1 MGIAST
7 GKLTPS
13 GSSAAHAV
21 ASVGAQ
27 FSAGPPP
34 GKSAPSGGSA
44 AHEVASVGAQFSAGP
59 PPGKLTPSGG
69 SVHTQWESVG
79 AILPGFTVEILPEI
93 DSTNS
98 ELMRR
103 AKSGLTAPVLLVARP
118 QTAGRG
124 RLGRTWLD
132 GGKTAEPSVLMFS
145 LGLELAP
152 ANWSGLSLAVGMA
165 VARSLH
171 PDLRLKWP
179 NDIWWEERKLG
190 GILIETVAL
199 GGLGNP
205 SKNQAPA
212 RYAVIGI
219 GINISA
225 RGAQGLSTA
234 PAWLQ
239 ELHPGI
245 DSDGA
250 LQRIAAPL
258 VGVVKQFEQTGFAP
272 FQTPFNH
279 LDALD
284 RRTVALSDGSCGVAM
299 GVDETGALRVQTE
312 TGMVKITSS
321 EISVRPQAAARPD

>member
-7 GKLTPS
+7 EKLAPS

-34 GKSAPSGGSA
+34 GKLAPSGGSA
-44 AHEVASVGAQFSAGP
+44 AHAVA
-59 PPGKLTPSGG
+59 
-69 SVHTQWESVG
+69 SVG
-79 AILPGFTVEILPEI
+79 AILPGFTVETLPEI

-103 AKSGLTAPVLLVARP
+103 AKSGLTAPVLLVAHH

-132 GGKTAEPSVLMFS
+132 GGKTITPSVLMFS

-152 ANWSGLSLAVGMA
+152 ANWSGLSLAVGLA
-165 VARSLH
+165 VARNLH
-171 PDLRLKWP
+171 PGLRLKWP

-245 DSDGA
+245 DAEGA
-250 LQRIAAPL
+250 LRRIAAPL
-258 VGVVKQFEQTGFAP
+258 VDVVKQFEVTGFAP

-284 RRTVALSDGSCGVAM
+284 RRAVALSDGASGVAM
-299 GVDETGALRVQTE
+299 GVDELGALRVQSE
-312 TGMVKITSS
+312 SGMVKITSS
-321 EISVRPQAAARPD
+321 EISVRPQMIAKPD